1 MEKLLNEMNDN
12 LDGINI
18 DLTMMEAYAILGC
31 IGQSTPINEE
41 DEKICRGVFEK
52 IDKAVCKKI
61 DKVMDSAFKIYN
73 HMSNIDLDEEKLND
87 SIDKEW

>member
-1 MEKLLNEMNDN
+1 MMDKLLNEMNDN

-18 DLTMMEAYAILGC
+18 DLTRMEAYAILGC

-41 DEKICRGVFEK
+41 DEK

-87 SIDKEW
+87 SIDKE